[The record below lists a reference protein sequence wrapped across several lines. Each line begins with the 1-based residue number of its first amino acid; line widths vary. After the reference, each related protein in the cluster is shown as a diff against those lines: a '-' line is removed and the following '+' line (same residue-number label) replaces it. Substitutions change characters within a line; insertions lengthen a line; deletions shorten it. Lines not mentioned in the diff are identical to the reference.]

1 MSVFGRGSIRII
13 TVLQSGKETSLGG
26 NKTGLCLSQQ
36 SCLNAGGEFGLHGLR
51 QITAEKAGNGFGRQS
66 FR

>member
-1 MSVFGRGSIRII
+1 MSIFGRGSIRII

-26 NKTGLCLSQQ
+26 NKTGLCLRQQ
-36 SCLNAGGEFGLHGLR
+36 ARVSAGGEFSLHGLR
-51 QITAEKAGNGFGRQS
+51 QITAEEAGNGFGRQS